1 MHHQQQSIKE
11 LLSTMLILLLYIIS
25 IISLYFE
32 STSGS
37 LVFFYGPEV
46 TLTRVTTSG
55 VLVEASEDD
64 GEEVW
69 LTT

>member
-1 MHHQQQSIKE
+1 MDYYYYYNYYNNNNNK
-11 LLSTMLILLLYIIS
+11 
-25 IISLYFE
+25 SLYFE
-32 STSGS
+32 SVTGS

-46 TLTRVTTSG
+46 TPTRVTTSG